1 MPQETP
7 TRPAT
12 AQGSTAALRALIPVS
27 FLVMIVALYTAF
39 LYAPTERIEG
49 DIQRMFYIHVPAAIT
64 MYVAFSLVFLASL
77 MYLLR
82 RDARW
87 DEVAASAA
95 EVGTLFATTVIL
107 TGPMWARPVWGVWWV
122 WDARLTSTFV
132 LWLIYV
138 AYMMLRVYGGPADQI
153 ARFCAVLAIIG
164 FLDLPI
170 IHYSVTWW
178 RTLHPEPKVMT
189 QGSLG
194 GGVEPVMLA
203 CVGVGLLA
211 ALALFAT
218 LFTLRLRL
226 ERSRRTA
233 AALYNRAVAAQ
244 ESRA

>member
-1 MPQETP
+1 MAQETRARAEAAP
-7 TRPAT
+7 GAT
-12 AQGSTAALRALIPVS
+12 SALRALVPVS
-27 FLVMIVALYTAF
+27 FLLMVAALFAAF
-39 LYAPTERIEG
+39 IYAPTERIEG
-49 DIQRMFYIHVPAAIT
+49 DIQRMFYVHVPAAFT
-64 MYVAFSLVFLASL
+64 MYVAFGLVFLASL
-77 MYLLR
+77 LYLLR

-87 DEVAASAA
+87 DEIAASAA

-107 TGPMWARPVWGVWWV
+107 TGPMWARPVWGTWWV

-138 AYMMLRVYGGPADQI
+138 AYLMLRVYGGPAEQT

-164 FLDLPI
+164 FVDLPI

-189 QGSLG
+189 EGSLG
-194 GGVEPVMLA
+194 GGVDPVMLA
-203 CVGVGLLA
+203 CLGIAFLA

-218 LFTLRLRL
+218 LFVLRLRL
-226 ERSRRTA
+226 ERSQRTV
-233 AALYNRAVAAQ
+233 AALYSRAVAAQ